1 MALRTQSADQYLNRS
16 DGESFKRF
24 PQAEFKKEKKPSDTS
39 SRRAISIKLN
49 RKKFIE
55 D

>member
-1 MALRTQSADQYLNRS
+1 MNRS
-16 DGESFKRF
+16 DGESFDRF
-24 PQAEFKKEKKPSDTS
+24 PQAHFKEEKKASDTS

-49 RKKFIE
+49 RKKFTE